1 MAIKINLT
9 DNVAI
14 ELGEM
19 KEELFADVKK
29 DNINYEVMFDK
40 LNKQH
45 VKETII
51 HVRDLDTEISV
62 INDIVTYA
70 RLANNQFTQ
79 LDVMSDS
86 STSMNIAEHIS
97 KIKEQINKIFNENEY
112 KVKIEKLDAST
123 MNITIIL
130 EAGSDKARAQIV
142 RDTHG
147 KIYISTLMLL

>member
-19 KEELFADVKK
+19 KEELFADLKK